1 MKIEITPKQ
10 LYLIELINEKRG
22 KRNKLLASQSSIDY
36 YTKWWTDYALEI
48 IEELGDFD
56 FSGVEVEIT
65 DSTSS
70 NCYRSENYKVTSPR
84 KLESRDLDI
93 LRAYDTFMGGQEVG
107 KLYREEEINGKF
119 VYNLK
124 SVCDSSD

>member
-10 LYLIELINEKRG
+10 LYLIELINEKWG
-22 KRNKLLASQSSIDY
+22 KRDKVLASQSSIDY
-36 YTKWWTDYALEI
+36 YTKWWTGYTLKI
-48 IEELGDFD
+48 IEELGDVD
-56 FSGVEVEIT
+56 FSGVEVELT
-65 DSTSS
+65 GSTSS
-70 NCYRSENYKVTSPR
+70 NCYHSANYKVTSPR

>member
-10 LYLIELINEKRG
+10 LYLIELINEKWG

-48 IEELGDFD
+48 IEELEDVD

-65 DSTSS
+65 GHNSS